1 MNMAEIYNRNTT
13 QITRS
18 RSRLTQILHFYFF
31 IIFHFLCSV
40 TNVSLG
46 TSGKLNSLAEPRE
59 RATVLYLIF
68 IKIDTNFI
76 ARKGETNCNKTE

>member
-1 MNMAEIYNRNTT
+1 MNLAEIYNRNTT

-31 IIFHFLCSV
+31 IIFHFLYSV

-46 TSGKLNSLAEPRE
+46 ISGKLNTRAEPRE
-59 RATVLYLIF
+59 RATVL
-68 IKIDTNFI
+68 
-76 ARKGETNCNKTE
+76 NKDRYKLAHRGKQIVTTQ